1 MARST
6 QLSMA
11 LLALGII
18 GASQPARAEVAAP
31 SARVVSL
38 AQALALAHE
47 RQPSLHVAAAR
58 IAAAQA
64 DAAVPRAEWL
74 PRVSAGLQ
82 FDVGTVNPT
91 SASTFAVRG
100 VDIPRI
106 AGRSPVRSPDWMPYP
121 STFVGVGARQEL
133 FDFGRIAAQTAARD
147 ALVRVESER
156 ARELQ
161 LDVDFSVEEAF
172 YAVLAAKDVLRA
184 AHDALDRARADRALA
199 EAGVRSGLRP
209 PVELA
214 RVVADE
220 ARLEAGVARADG
232 GVREARAVLA
242 ATLGDPAGDFDTS
255 DAKPAVGAVSDL
267 GAAID
272 HALAQSPR
280 VRQVFAVVR
289 ARELETKAIAAEDRP
304 NVVLDLVAFGW
315 AGGAKPDG
323 GPAAF
328 GNGWAP
334 TVPNYA
340 AGISLLVPLWDA
352 RTDARER
359 ASKAR
364 EEEQRLRLEEVR
376 QDVVAEVRGTYTAF
390 DVAKAVLPSLDKAV
404 DAARANQEQAEA
416 RFKSGLGTSVELAEA
431 EALLAEAEIRRA
443 LGEFDVARARAA
455 LGRALAEGAT
465 E

>member
-1 MARST
+1 MA
-6 QLSMA
+6 
-11 LLALGII
+11 
-18 GASQPARAEVAAP
+18 
-31 SARVVSL
+31 
-38 AQALALAHE
+38 
-47 RQPSLHVAAAR
+47 
-58 IAAAQA
+58 
-64 DAAVPRAEWL
+64 
-74 PRVSAGLQ
+74 
-82 FDVGTVNPT
+82 DV
-91 SASTFAVRG
+91 
-100 VDIPRI
+100 
-106 AGRSPVRSPDWMPYP
+106 
-121 STFVGVGARQEL
+121 
-133 FDFGRIAAQTAARD
+133 
-147 ALVRVESER
+147 
-156 ARELQ
+156 
-161 LDVDFSVEEAF
+161 
-172 YAVLAAKDVLRA
+172 
-184 AHDALDRARADRALA
+184 
-199 EAGVRSGLRP
+199 
-209 PVELA
+209 
-214 RVVADE
+214 

-242 ATLGDPAGDFDTS
+242 AALGEPAGDFDAS
-255 DAKPAVGAVSDL
+255 DARPAVGAVSDL

-272 HALAQSPR
+272 RALAQSPR

-323 GPAAF
+323 GPEAF

-334 TVPNYA
+334 SVPNYA
-340 AGISLLVPLWDA
+340 AGVSLLVPLWDT
-352 RTDARER
+352 RTDAREK
-359 ASKAR
+359 ASRAR

-416 RFKSGLGTSVELAEA
+416 RFKAGLGTSVELAEA
-431 EALLAEAEIRRA
+431 EALLAEAEIRKA